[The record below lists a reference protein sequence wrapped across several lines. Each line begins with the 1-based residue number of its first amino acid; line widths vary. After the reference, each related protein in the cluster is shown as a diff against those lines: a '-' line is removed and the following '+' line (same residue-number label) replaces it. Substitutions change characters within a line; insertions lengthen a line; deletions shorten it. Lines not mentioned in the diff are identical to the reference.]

1 MTPRPYL
8 REGGMSRLKECRG
21 GADELRQLLLAWGV
35 VVPEPSREKGAW
47 LCDHGCARPLPGS
60 TLAARPGSFH
70 ALGGAAGRFLL
81 LGPRCRRRV
90 LLLPPDDGG
99 GEKGRRM
106 FLNKKLSTPSL
117 NSKLRHTSLLA
128 ARHSSYSW
136 SSWLTNPILCRGGG
150 FVLYPSDELDR
161 HQGRGELGFLGHV
174 TSRRKQVELRRKQV

>member
-99 GEKGRRM
+99 GEEGRRM

-117 NSKLRHTSLLA
+117 NSKLRHTYLLA

-136 SSWLTNPILCRGGG
+136 SSWLTKPILCREGG
-150 FVLYPSDELDR
+150 LYFTPQMNLTAIREGGSLVFLDMLPRELN
-161 HQGRGELGFLGHV
+161 
-174 TSRRKQVELRRKQV
+174 